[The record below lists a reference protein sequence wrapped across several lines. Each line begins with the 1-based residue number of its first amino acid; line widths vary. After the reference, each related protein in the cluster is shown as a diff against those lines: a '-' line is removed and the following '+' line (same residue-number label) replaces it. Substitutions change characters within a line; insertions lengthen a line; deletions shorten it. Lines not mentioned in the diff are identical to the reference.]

1 MDPLTS
7 ASAAAEASKEAE
19 AAEQQQQ
26 QQQIDNSN
34 NSNGAAAAAE
44 AEAPARVEAEAG
56 GTMNEVR
63 RVNKFVF
70 IVSIPLRYFFPVVF
84 FFVRLWEFVLVLFIY
99 ILGNSVAVRH
109 NR

>member
-26 QQQIDNSN
+26 QIDNSN
-34 NSNGAAAAAE
+34 NSNDAAAAAE

-63 RVNKFVF
+63 RVNIFVF
-70 IVSIPLRYFFPVVF
+70 IVSIPLRYFFPPVVF